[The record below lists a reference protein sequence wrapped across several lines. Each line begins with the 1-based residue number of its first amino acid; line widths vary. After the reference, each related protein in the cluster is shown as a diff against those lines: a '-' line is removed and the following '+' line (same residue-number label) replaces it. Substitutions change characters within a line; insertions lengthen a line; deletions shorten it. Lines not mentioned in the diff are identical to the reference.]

1 MFKNLTNLGYVRDGK
16 EAIGFY
22 IAYVLLFALIGAI
35 EGVVL
40 TPIVGIENLS
50 NYILPIS
57 IFLHLALCYLILSKK
72 MLQSE
77 FEYIMISLV
86 TGLTGYFLGAI
97 GGMIIVS
104 YLTTVE
110 PRNEVKTKTE
120 IE

>member
-1 MFKNLTNLGYVRDGK
+1 
-16 EAIGFY
+16 
-22 IAYVLLFALIGAI
+22 
-35 EGVVL
+35 
-40 TPIVGIENLS
+40 
-50 NYILPIS
+50 
-57 IFLHLALCYLILSKK
+57 